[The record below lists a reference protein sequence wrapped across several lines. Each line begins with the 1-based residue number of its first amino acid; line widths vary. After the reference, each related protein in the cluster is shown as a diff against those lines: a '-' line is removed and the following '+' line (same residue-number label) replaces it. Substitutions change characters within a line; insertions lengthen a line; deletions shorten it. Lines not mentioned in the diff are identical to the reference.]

1 MPSEIYRY
9 TFDESVSMS
18 DAESTLQLAILAAE
32 SLLGESIV
40 RLDAAYSIDEQRRV
54 CVVDASTEVGR
65 SICRIFTG
73 YLTREFGDH
82 AFQVRPVQGRKPNP
96 VAVPA

>member
-9 TFDESVSMS
+9 TFDQSVSMS

-54 CVVDASTEVGR
+54 FVVDAGTEVGR

>member
-1 MPSEIYRY
+1 MQPAIYR
-9 TFDESVSMS
+9 FEFNEAVSMR
-18 DAESTLQLAILAAE
+18 DAEATLQLGILAAE
-32 SLLGESIV
+32 SLLGESTV

-54 CVVDASTEVGR
+54 CVVDASTDVGR

-82 AFQVRPVQGRKPNP
+82 AFQVRPVQSRKLNA
-96 VAVPA
+96 VTVPA

>member
-82 AFQVRPVQGRKPNP
+82 AFQVRPVQGRKPNA

>member
-82 AFQVRPVQGRKPNP
+82 AFQVRPVQGRKPHA